1 MYEFRCLDC
10 GERFEEL
17 LSIHD
22 SDLGV
27 DCPSCGKSRVEKLFS
42 SFATSA
48 GGGAASSGSAGS
60 GGGSCGPR
68 GFS

>member
-1 MYEFRCLDC
+1 MPMYEFRCREC

-17 LSIHD
+17 R
-22 SDLGV
+22 GV
-27 DCPSCGKSRVEKLFS
+27 NEPDAGIECPRCGCGLIERLLS

-48 GGGAASSGSAGS
+48 ASSPSGSS
-60 GGGSCGPR
+60 SGGSCGPR